1 LGKSGLKVSVL
12 SFGTWVTFSDQT
24 TDDVSF
30 ELIKA
35 AIEAG
40 INFFDTAEVYGSGTS
55 EEVLGRV
62 LKRGG
67 WKRSDLVISTKVF
80 WGGAGPNDVGLS
92 RKHVIEGVRASLKRL
107 QLDYV
112 DIVFAHRPDYLTPV
126 EETVRAMNWLIDQ
139 GLTFYWGT
147 SEWPA
152 DRIREAFEVAG
163 RLGLVPPLAEQPQY
177 NLLVR
182 KRFEVEYAQLYEAGL
197 GTTIWS
203 PLASGLLSG
212 KYTDLKNPPPGSRL
226 TVEKYNWLWESFKKG
241 NPAIDLKSWD
251 DLMPAVEKLKAL
263 AAELGV
269 TPSQLAVAW
278 CTKNKNV
285 STVILG
291 ATSVAQ
297 LQENLKG
304 LEVAAKLTP
313 EVMTRIDE
321 LVGTKPVPQQ
331 EFRKR

>member
-1 LGKSGLKVSVL
+1 MEYRLLGKSGLKVSVL

-182 KRFEVEYAQLYEAGL
+182 KRFEVEDVAQQQEYARFALACRPRE
-197 GTTIWS
+197 
-203 PLASGLLSG
+203 PLERPAPLQ
-212 KYTDLKNPPPGSRL
+212 
-226 TVEKYNWLWESFKKG
+226 FKKHRG
-241 NPAIDLKSWD
+241 SANEGGADTS
-251 DLMPAVEKLKAL
+251 ASYSG
-263 AAELGV
+263 AAAH
-269 TPSQLAVAW
+269 P
-278 CTKNKNV
+278 
-285 STVILG
+285 
-291 ATSVAQ
+291 ATSDRP
-297 LQENLKG
+297 LRG
-304 LEVAAKLTP
+304 LPGRNA
-313 EVMTRIDE
+313 
-321 LVGTKPVPQQ
+321 
-331 EFRKR
+331 